1 MLEYTQVYRVFHYS
15 WHALNKGWFLIKK
28 QIEKK
33 EYLLRGFSCKSSY
46 FPSFSGF
53 FSLFLLLTKDT
64 KRESESIDERDW
76 KNLENSEFTCAWK
89 ISELL
94 HEKILFLLF
103 NLLFHEKLFVNNETP
118 YIYMQ
123 NPEKHHY
130 HSPLPRLYN
139 AINKEKYDKS
149 GKFEMIISLVKYFFQ
164 KDKLLY
170 ENIYPLI
177 KRKCYSDISVCV

>member
-1 MLEYTQVYRVFHYS
+1 MISNKEADRKERIFIYYEVFRANLVIFQVFRGFFRYFSFWQKTRNDENLS
-15 WHALNKGWFLIKK
+15 RLMKG
-28 QIEKK
+28 IEKIW
-33 EYLLRGFSCKSSY
+33 R
-46 FPSFSGF
+46 
-53 FSLFLLLTKDT
+53 
-64 KRESESIDERDW
+64 IA
-76 KNLENSEFTCAWK
+76 NFTCAWK

-94 HEKILFLLF
+94 HEKVLFLLF
-103 NLLFHEKLFVNNETP
+103 NLLFHEKLLANNETP

-149 GKFEMIISLVKYFFQ
+149 GKCEMIISLVKYFCQ

>member
-1 MLEYTQVYRVFHYS
+1 M
-15 WHALNKGWFLIKK
+15 KG
-28 QIEKK
+28 IEKIW
-33 EYLLRGFSCKSSY
+33 R
-46 FPSFSGF
+46 
-53 FSLFLLLTKDT
+53 
-64 KRESESIDERDW
+64 IA
-76 KNLENSEFTCAWK
+76 NFTCAWK